1 METDD
6 TKNFYEVEQ
15 EVSEYDGK
23 DDFPQ
28 RPIANLQI
36 HDTVSSMGKCSL
48 YILLGVQVFIILI
61 LIILLGI
68 NGVTL
73 THLNTVD
80 MCDSTGASTGAS
92 TGGLTNQQSCNA
104 VPSTWANESAVNS
117 SMLQGQVSELKDYIR
132 NQLSSIV
139 NTTRDTAW
147 KVDSL
152 GGATDDQMAYIQNLT
167 ENLFQVLQ
175 VTGNSAQ
182 QLGNIISTL
191 SSMSD
196 TVISTASLI
205 SDIQQIVNELL
216 GLQNASSIFNSI
228 QPVSC
233 KDIKAVLPNSPSGYY
248 HVNSRTIY
256 CNMDTLCNATGGWTR
271 IGYLDMTDATQS
283 CPSEFRYYSTG
294 GVRAC
299 GRTVSSTGSCNSIL
313 LPSNGI
319 TYNNICGR
327 VTGYQYGSC
336 DAFSGGPNRNNIDSR
351 YVDGVS
357 ITRGSPRQ
365 HIWTFAAAVY
375 QTRIHNSNCPCTTG
389 TQISPA
395 GFIGDNYFCESG
407 NPNQQWAHT
416 LYTADPLWD
425 GQTCSSLEAACC
437 NAPGLPWFSRNF
449 TTSSTQDI
457 EFRICGDSSTID
469 EDSPVS
475 MYEIYVM

>member
-28 RPIANLQI
+28 RPIGSLQI
-36 HDTVSSMGKCSL
+36 HDTISSTGKKTL
-48 YILLGVQVFIILI
+48 FVLLGVQAFIILI

-73 THLNTVD
+73 SQLNTVD

-92 TGGLTNQQSCNA
+92 TGTSGLTSSSLQSQLTQMSNNISQLFNMTRDSWWKINNI
-104 VPSTWANESAVNS
+104 VDFTDGSVNSTGNIEQILKVTGESAG
-117 SMLQGQVSELKDYIR
+117 MLMNV
-132 NQLSSIV
+132 V
-139 NTTRDTAW
+139 NTLST
-147 KVDSL
+147 
-152 GGATDDQMAYIQNLT
+152 I
-167 ENLFQVLQ
+167 E
-175 VTGNSAQ
+175 GNSV
-182 QLGNIISTL
+182 T
-191 SSMSD
+191 SSGAIND
-196 TVISTASLI
+196 ILLI
-205 SDIQQIVNELL
+205 VDQLL
-216 GLQNASSIFNSI
+216 GLQNASSLFNSI
-228 QPVSC
+228 TPVSC
-233 KDIKAVLPNSPSGYY
+233 KDIKAVLPNSPTGYY

-271 IGYLDMTDATQS
+271 LAYLDMTDATQN
-283 CPSEFRYYSTG
+283 CPSGFRYYSTG

-299 GRTVSSTGSCNSIL
+299 GRTVSNTGSCNSLL

-336 DAFSGGPNRNNIDSR
+336 DAFSGGPHRNDIDSR

-365 HIWTFAAAVY
+365 HIWTFAAGVY
-375 QTRIHNSNCPCTTG
+375 QTRIHNSNCPCTSGTG
-389 TQISPA
+389 TSPA
-395 GFIGDNYFCESG
+395 SFVGDNYFCESG

-425 GQTCSSLEAACC
+425 GQTCSSLEEPCC
-437 NAPGLPWFSRNF
+437 DAPGLPWFSRNF
-449 TTSSTQDI
+449 TTSSTQDL